1 MIKTFISI
9 INKIRQ
15 LINILIALP
24 FLVLFYIYV
33 NRGYSNYI
41 DSNSVDD
48 TRIKFTDIYWNYI
61 FTMMNWT
68 INYQIVYIGDS
79 KIDLEKVTIVNG
91 NHTHSND
98 LFILFNLFNHNKL
111 KGHQVTS
118 ISTINGIGEF
128 DKKVLI
134 QANSALVNGSKDD
147 INNIIDSFKLW
158 NLRKYNSAVII
169 FFEGIAK
176 NDSKEQSKTLKHLL
190 DPKTLGFAL
199 TAKYSKSKYMY
210 DLNLIYTHQGKLMDS
225 KDPNF
230 TWLLFHPD
238 TKIYV
243 DLHKY
248 ELPTYEKATKW
259 IKDLYKIKD
268 QQIDNIIKKYDIK
281 LDQC

>member
-15 LINILIALP
+15 IINILIALP
-24 FLVLFYIYV
+24 FLALFYIYI
-33 NRGYSNYI
+33 NRGYFHYF
-41 DSNSVDD
+41 DSNRDDD
-48 TRIKFTDIYWNYI
+48 TRIRFINISWNCI
-61 FTMMNWT
+61 CTMLNWT
-68 INYQIVYIGDS
+68 INYQIIYIGDS

-225 KDPNF
+225 KDPSF

-248 ELPTYEKATKW
+248 ELPSYEKAVKW
-259 IKDLYKIKD
+259 IKDLYDIKD